1 MMYISRFKII
11 WTVFLTIVS
20 MWLVIPSFLPSGCIP
35 SWIPHKK
42 IVLGLDLQGG
52 VQLTLEAKS
61 DVFFRD
67 HNNHYASR
75 LKKAFLNAKIGY
87 RNLRF
92 DHNHVT
98 FELQNPE
105 DLKALE
111 PLVHDIVREEMVVSI
126 QGKHVRLSYDPSVQR
141 NMQREAL
148 EKSVEVIRRRVD
160 EAGTVE
166 PLIQTQGDRYIVLQ
180 IPGFQDPENIK
191 KRLNTTGKL
200 TFHWVTENNQPSLDT
215 IECKDRDGH
224 VYYVNKEI
232 ILTGED
238 VASAKAAY
246 HTSEE
251 GRNRPCVALNFTSR
265 GTEAFS
271 ELTRKTGRVLA
282 IVLDKTVL
290 SAPKIQTHIPGGQA
304 NITGNQ
310 TVEECQ
316 ELSALIRSGSLP
328 IPLVVLEEKIV
339 GPGLGTDS
347 IRQGTLATLL
357 AIAAVAVSMWLVY
370 GWFGTFAVVAVAF
383 NLLFLMALLVLLD
396 ATLTLPGIAGMAITV
411 GMAVDAN
418 VLVNER
424 IKEEQRLGRK
434 ILPAIDS
441 GYRRAMNAVIDS
453 NFTTLIAVVL
463 LFTLGSG
470 PVRGFAVT
478 MGLGIVTSM
487 FTAISLTRT
496 MVSLWLQKFP
506 SQSVFV

>member
-1 MMYISRFKII
+1 M
-11 WTVFLTIVS
+11 
-20 MWLVIPSFLPSGCIP
+20 
-35 SWIPHKK
+35 PHKT

-52 VQLTLEAKS
+52 IHLTLEAKT
-61 DVFFRD
+61 DAFFKD

-75 LKKAFLNAKIGY
+75 LKKGLLNAKIGY

-92 DHNHVT
+92 DHQHIT
-98 FELQNPE
+98 FELQ
-105 DLKALE
+105 DLTQRKALE
-111 PLVHDIVREEMVVSI
+111 VLVQDVVHQEMRVI
-126 QGKHVRLSYDPSVQR
+126 FQGNQVRLAYDPDVHR
-141 NMQREAL
+141 TMQKDAL

-180 IPGFQDPENIK
+180 IPGFQDPESVK

-200 TFHWVTENNQPSLDT
+200 TFHWVAEGNQPSLDT
-215 IECKDRDGH
+215 IECKDRAGK
-224 VYYVNKEI
+224 VYYINKDI

-246 HTSEE
+246 HASEA
-251 GRNRPCVALNFTSR
+251 GRNQPCVALNFTSR
-265 GTEAFS
+265 GTEEFS
-271 ELTRKTGRVLA
+271 EITRKTGRVLA
-282 IVLDKTVL
+282 IVLDNTVL
-290 SAPKIQTHIPGGQA
+290 SNPVIQMHIPGGQA
-304 NITGNQ
+304 NITGTQ

-316 ELSALIRSGSLP
+316 ELAALIRSGSLP

-339 GPGLGTDS
+339 GPGLGADS
-347 IRQGTLATLL
+347 IRQGTMATLFS
-357 AIAAVAVSMWLVY
+357 IAAVAVTMWLVY
-370 GWFGTFAVVAVAF
+370 GLFGTFTVIAVGF

-424 IKEEQRLGRK
+424 IKEERRLGRK
-434 ILPAIDS
+434 LLPAIDS
-441 GYRRAMNAVIDS
+441 GYRRAMNAVIDG
-453 NFTTLIAVVL
+453 NLTTLIAIVL
-463 LFTLGSG
+463 LFALGSG

-487 FTAISLTRT
+487 FTAIFLTRT
-496 MVSLWLQKFP
+496 MVSVWFQKFP